1 MSLSSEE
8 YMYVEGKY
16 MKSKHV
22 PVLIVGGGLSGLSSA
37 LFLGKQNIEYLLIE
51 RHPSTAIHPKAGG
64 ITFRTME
71 LFRELGLEKGIRLA
85 GKALENCHG
94 RIAVQTIAEV
104 KNEEL
109 EQIRATQYE
118 NNEKLV
124 RKVEEISPSKQ
135 TACYQITLE
144 EMMLQYAQKLGG
156 NLSFNHELISYEQNE
171 NGVIATIRNRETKE
185 ECLIYCD
192 YVIAADGAKS
202 KIREQL
208 GILTEGRGTIGGY
221 YMNIYFEADLSEF
234 IKGGAFGFT
243 MILHPEVIGA
253 LIPVDNESKWIYH
266 VAYDPVK
273 GERPEDFSI
282 EHCKQII
289 QTAIGSTDI
298 KPEIL
303 SVLPWEASESTAVKF
318 QENRIFLVG
327 DSAHIMPPT
336 GGFGSNTGIQD
347 AHNLAW
353 KLAAVI
359 KGKANPKLLE
369 TYHEERYPAAKL
381 TTDFASSMLFRAANR
396 EEGNLNNMDSLAVT
410 VGYQYCS
417 EAIIDEYNTPHR
429 MDIVDLNGRPGTRAP
444 HFWGTYE
451 GNEVSI
457 LDLFGSNFV
466 LLTGA
471 GHSAWTEAV
480 HVVSSRLGVKVKVY
494 QVGLTGDFIDQGNSF
509 RKLYGIENGGAVVI
523 RPDGFIGWRTE
534 NEVLKPNVLL
544 EEVMKHLLCN

>member
-1 MSLSSEE
+1 
-8 YMYVEGKY
+8 

-37 LFLGKQNIEYLLIE
+37 LFLAKHNIDYLLIE

-71 LFRELGLEKGIRLA
+71 LFRELGLEKRIRLA
-85 GKALENCHG
+85 GKALENCRG

-104 KNEEL
+104 NNEEV
-109 EQIRATQYE
+109 EQIRAAQYE
-118 NNEKLV
+118 NNENLV

-144 EMMLQYAQKLGG
+144 EMMLQEAKALGG
-156 NLSFNHELISYEQNE
+156 ELSFYHELVSYEQNE
-171 NGVIATIRNRETKE
+171 NGVIATIRNRDTKE
-185 ECLIYCD
+185 ESTIYCD

-221 YMNIYFEADLSEF
+221 YMNIYFEADLSEC
-234 IKGGAFGFT
+234 IKGDAFGFT
-243 MILHPEVIGA
+243 MIRHPKVIGA

-266 VAYDPVK
+266 VAYDPLK
-273 GERPEDFSI
+273 GEQPEDFSI
-282 EHCKQII
+282 ERCKQII
-289 QTAIGSTDI
+289 QTAIGSMDI

-318 QENRIFLVG
+318 QDNRIFLVG

-369 TYHEERYPAAKL
+369 TYHDERYPVAKL
-381 TTDFASSMLFRAANR
+381 TTDHASSILFRAAGR
-396 EEGNLNNMDSLAVT
+396 EEGNLSNMDSLAVT
-410 VGYQYCS
+410 AGYQYCS
-417 EAIIDEYNTPHR
+417 EAIIDECNTPHR
-429 MDIVDLNGRPGTRAP
+429 MNIVDLNGRPGTRAP

-451 GNEVSI
+451 GKEVSI

-471 GHSAWTEAV
+471 EPSTWTEAARD
-480 HVVSSRLGVKVKVY
+480 VSSKLGVNIKVY
-494 QVGLTGDFIDQGNSF
+494 RVGFSGDFVAQKDVLSE
-509 RKLYGIENGGAVVI
+509 LYGIGHGGAALI
-523 RPDGFIGWRTE
+523 RPDGFIGWRLE
-534 NEVLKPNVLL
+534 KEVVNPDVVL
-544 EEVMKHLLCN
+544 EEVMGNLLCDF

>member
-1 MSLSSEE
+1 ME
-8 YMYVEGKY
+8 
-16 MKSKHV
+16 SKHV

-37 LFLGKQNIEYLLIE
+37 LFLAKHNIDYVLIE

-71 LFRELGLEKGIRLA
+71 LFRELGLEKGSRLA

-104 KNEEL
+104 KHEEL
-109 EQIRATQYE
+109 EQIRAAQYE
-118 NNEKLV
+118 NNENSF

-144 EMMLQYAQKLGG
+144 EMMLQCAKKLGG
-156 NLSFNHELISYEQNE
+156 ELSFYHELVSYEQNE
-171 NGVIATIRNRETKE
+171 NGVIATIRNRDTKE
-185 ECLIYCD
+185 DSMIHCD

-234 IKGGAFGFT
+234 IKGDAFGFT

-282 EHCKQII
+282 ERCKQII

-298 KPEIL
+298 KPEIV

-318 QENRIFLVG
+318 QDNRIFLVG

-369 TYHEERYPAAKL
+369 TYHDERYPVAKL
-381 TTDFASSMLFRAANR
+381 TTAYASSLLFRAANR
-396 EEGNLNNMDSLAVT
+396 EEGSLNNIDGLAVT

-417 EAIIDEYNTPHR
+417 EAIIDNSVTPHR
-429 MDIVDLNGRPGTRAP
+429 MDSIELNGRPGTRAP
-444 HFWGTYE
+444 HLWGTYE
-451 GNEVSI
+451 GKEVSI
-457 LDLFGSNFV
+457 LDLFGNSFV
-466 LLTGA
+466 LLTRVENSSWA
-471 GHSAWTEAV
+471 EAAHTVSAK
-480 HVVSSRLGVKVKVY
+480 LGINIKGY
-494 QVGLTGDFIDQGNSF
+494 RVGLSGDFIAPEDIFS
-509 RKLYGIENGGAVVI
+509 KLYGIENGGAVLI
-523 RPDGFIGWRTE
+523 RPDGFIGWCSE
-534 NEVLKPNVLL
+534 KAVVNPDIVLD
-544 EEVMKHLLCN
+544 EVMGILLCDF

>member
-1 MSLSSEE
+1 ME
-8 YMYVEGKY
+8 
-16 MKSKHV
+16 SKHV

-37 LFLGKQNIEYLLIE
+37 LFFAKHNIDYVLIE

-104 KNEEL
+104 KHEEL
-109 EQIRATQYE
+109 EQIRAAQYE
-118 NNEKLV
+118 NNENSF

-144 EMMLQYAQKLGG
+144 EMMLQCAKKLGG
-156 NLSFNHELISYEQNE
+156 ELSFYHELVSYEQNE
-171 NGVIATIRNRETKE
+171 NGVIATIRNRDTKE
-185 ECLIYCD
+185 ESMIHCD

-234 IKGGAFGFT
+234 IKGDAFGFT
-243 MILHPEVIGA
+243 MILHPEVLGA

-282 EHCKQII
+282 ERCKQII
-289 QTAIGSTDI
+289 QTAIGSMDI
-298 KPEIL
+298 KPEIV

-318 QENRIFLVG
+318 QDNRIFLVG

-347 AHNLAW
+347 AHNLTW

-369 TYHEERYPAAKL
+369 TYHEERYPVAKL
-381 TTDFASSMLFRAANR
+381 TTDHASSILFRAANR
-396 EEGNLNNMDSLAVT
+396 EEGNLSNMDSLAVT
-410 VGYQYCS
+410 AGYQYCS
-417 EAIIDEYNTPHR
+417 EAIIDECNTPHR
-429 MDIVDLNGRPGTRAP
+429 MNIVDLNGRPGTRAP

-451 GNEVSI
+451 GKEVSI

-471 GHSAWTEAV
+471 EHSTWTEAAN
-480 HVVSSRLGVKVKVY
+480 VVSSGLGVKIKVY
-494 QVGLTGDFIDQGNSF
+494 QVGLTGDFIDQGNFF

-534 NEVLKPNVLL
+534 NEVVKPGILL
-544 EEVMKHLLCN
+544 EEIMNRLLCN

>member
-1 MSLSSEE
+1 
-8 YMYVEGKY
+8 

-37 LFLGKQNIEYLLIE
+37 LFLAKHNIDYLLIE

-71 LFRELGLEKGIRLA
+71 LFRELGLEKRIRLA
-85 GKALENCHG
+85 GKALENCRG

-104 KNEEL
+104 NNEEV
-109 EQIRATQYE
+109 EQIRAAQYE
-118 NNEKLV
+118 NNENLV

-144 EMMLQYAQKLGG
+144 EMMLQYGQKLGG
-156 NLSFNHELISYEQNE
+156 NLSFNHELVSYEQNE
-171 NGVIATIRNRETKE
+171 NGVIATIRNRDTKE
-185 ECLIYCD
+185 ESTIYCD

-221 YMNIYFEADLSEF
+221 YMNIYFEADLSEC
-234 IKGGAFGFT
+234 IKGDAFGFT
-243 MILHPEVIGA
+243 MIRHPKVIGA

-266 VAYDPVK
+266 VAYDPLK
-273 GERPEDFSI
+273 GEQPEDFSI
-282 EHCKQII
+282 ERCKQII
-289 QTAIGSTDI
+289 QTAIGSMDI

-318 QENRIFLVG
+318 QDNRIFLVG

-369 TYHEERYPAAKL
+369 TYHDERYPVAKL
-381 TTDFASSMLFRAANR
+381 TTDHASSILFRAAGR
-396 EEGNLNNMDSLAVT
+396 EEGNLSNMDSLAVT
-410 VGYQYCS
+410 AGYQYCS
-417 EAIIDEYNTPHR
+417 EAIIDECNTPHR
-429 MDIVDLNGRPGTRAP
+429 MNIVDLNGRPGTRAP

-451 GNEVSI
+451 GKEVSI

-471 GHSAWTEAV
+471 EPSTWTEAARD
-480 HVVSSRLGVKVKVY
+480 VSSKLGVNIKVY
-494 QVGLTGDFIDQGNSF
+494 RVGLSGDFVAQKDVLSE
-509 RKLYGIENGGAVVI
+509 LYGIGHGGAALI
-523 RPDGFIGWRTE
+523 RPDGFIGWRLE
-534 NEVLKPNVLL
+534 KEVVNPDVVL
-544 EEVMKHLLCN
+544 EEVMGNLLCDF

>member
-1 MSLSSEE
+1 ME
-8 YMYVEGKY
+8 
-16 MKSKHV
+16 SKHV

-37 LFLGKQNIEYLLIE
+37 LFLTKHNIDYVLIE

-104 KNEEL
+104 KHEEL
-109 EQIRATQYE
+109 EQIRAAQYE
-118 NNEKLV
+118 NNENSF

-144 EMMLQYAQKLGG
+144 EMMLQCAKKLGG
-156 NLSFNHELISYEQNE
+156 ELSFYHELVSYEQNE
-171 NGVIATIRNRETKE
+171 NGVIATIRNRDTKE
-185 ECLIYCD
+185 ESMIHCD

-221 YMNIYFEADLSEF
+221 YMNIYFEADLSGF
-234 IKGGAFGFT
+234 IKGDAFGFT

-282 EHCKQII
+282 ERCKQII

-298 KPEIL
+298 KPEIV

-318 QENRIFLVG
+318 QDNRIFLVG

-369 TYHEERYPAAKL
+369 TYHDERYPVAKL
-381 TTDFASSMLFRAANR
+381 TTDHASSILFRAANR
-396 EEGNLNNMDSLAVT
+396 EEGNLSNMDSLAVT
-410 VGYQYCS
+410 AGYQYCS
-417 EAIIDEYNTPHR
+417 EAIIDECNTPHR
-429 MDIVDLNGRPGTRAP
+429 MNIVDLNGRPGTRAP

-451 GNEVSI
+451 GKEVSI

-471 GHSAWTEAV
+471 EPSTWTEAARD
-480 HVVSSRLGVKVKVY
+480 VSSKLGVNIKVY
-494 QVGLTGDFIDQGNSF
+494 RVGLSGDFVAQKDVLSE
-509 RKLYGIENGGAVVI
+509 LYGIGHGGAALI
-523 RPDGFIGWRTE
+523 RPDGFIGWRLE
-534 NEVLKPNVLL
+534 KEVVNPDVVL
-544 EEVMKHLLCN
+544 EEVMGNLLCDF

>member
-1 MSLSSEE
+1 ME
-8 YMYVEGKY
+8 
-16 MKSKHV
+16 SKHV

-37 LFLGKQNIEYLLIE
+37 LFLAKHNIDYVLIE

-104 KNEEL
+104 KHEEL
-109 EQIRATQYE
+109 EQIRAAQYE
-118 NNEKLV
+118 NNENSF

-144 EMMLQYAQKLGG
+144 EMMLQCAKKLGG
-156 NLSFNHELISYEQNE
+156 ELSFYHELVSYEQNE
-171 NGVIATIRNRETKE
+171 NGVIATIRNRDTKE
-185 ECLIYCD
+185 ESMIHCD

-221 YMNIYFEADLSEF
+221 YMNIYFEADLSEC
-234 IKGGAFGFT
+234 IKGDAFGFT
-243 MILHPEVIGA
+243 MILHPKVIGA

-282 EHCKQII
+282 ERCKQII
-289 QTAIGSTDI
+289 QTAIGSMDI
-298 KPEIL
+298 KPEIV

-318 QENRIFLVG
+318 QDNRIFLVG

-347 AHNLAW
+347 AHNLTW

-369 TYHEERYPAAKL
+369 TYHEERYPVAKL
-381 TTDFASSMLFRAANR
+381 TTDHASSILFRAANR
-396 EEGNLNNMDSLAVT
+396 EEGNLSNMDSLAVT
-410 VGYQYCS
+410 AGYQYCS
-417 EAIIDEYNTPHR
+417 EAIIDECNTPHR
-429 MDIVDLNGRPGTRAP
+429 MNIVDLNGRPGTRAP

-451 GNEVSI
+451 GKEVSI

-471 GHSAWTEAV
+471 EHSTWTEAAN
-480 HVVSSRLGVKVKVY
+480 VVSSGLGVKIKVY
-494 QVGLTGDFIDQGNSF
+494 QVGLTGDFIDQGNFF

-534 NEVLKPNVLL
+534 NEVVKPGILL
-544 EEVMKHLLCN
+544 EEIMNRLLCN